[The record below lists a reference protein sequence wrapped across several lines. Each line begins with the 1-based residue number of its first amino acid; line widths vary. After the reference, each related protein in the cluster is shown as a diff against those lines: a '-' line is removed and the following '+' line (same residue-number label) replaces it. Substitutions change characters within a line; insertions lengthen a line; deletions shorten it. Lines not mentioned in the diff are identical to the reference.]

1 MFYRS
6 NIVNSRTESVILRA
20 SCLNAGQRTTC
31 TQHQTTTSS

>member
-20 SCLNAGQRTTC
+20 SCLNAGQRTT
-31 TQHQTTTSS
+31 QHQTTTSS